1 MRKYILAFVFLTICP
16 LLIAQQTLNNDSVIK
31 LVKSGL
37 SEDLIVSTISGSTGT
52 YDTSAA
58 GLAALKGAGASNKII
73 AAIEARSSAASS
85 AQPSP
90 AASAPAPA
98 KSTIYIYRP
107 GRMKGA
113 AGYWLLFSNGDYL
126 GAMANSTYVKTEA
139 LAGSWEL
146 SGLARVHS
154 VMIGYALLAK
164 MEKNAK
170 EMHRMPVEAGKTY
183 YLRLDIGFTGPKF
196 VSVGQAAAE
205 KDMRKCHLA
214 KNAVSKEEAG
224 DERKNGDEK

>member
-1 MRKYILAFVFLTICP
+1 VRTYILTFVFWTICP
-16 LLIAQQTLNNDSVIK
+16 LLIAQQALNNDSVIK

-37 SEDLIVSTISGSTGT
+37 SEDLILSTIRGSTGT

-58 GLAALKGAGASNKII
+58 GLLALKDAGASDKVI
-73 AAIEARSSAASS
+73 AAIEAIA
-85 AQPSP
+85 P
-90 AASAPAPA
+90 AVSAPRAA

-107 GRMKGA
+107 GRMTGA
-113 AGYWLLFSNGDYL
+113 AGYWLLFSKGDYL
-126 GAMANSTYVKTEA
+126 GAMTNSTYVKTEVP
-139 LAGSWEL
+139 AGSWEL

-164 MEKNAK
+164 LEKNAK

-196 VSVGQAAAE
+196 VSVDQATAE

-214 KNAVSKEEAG
+214 KNAVSKEKAG
-224 DERKNGDEK
+224 DEDKNNDDK